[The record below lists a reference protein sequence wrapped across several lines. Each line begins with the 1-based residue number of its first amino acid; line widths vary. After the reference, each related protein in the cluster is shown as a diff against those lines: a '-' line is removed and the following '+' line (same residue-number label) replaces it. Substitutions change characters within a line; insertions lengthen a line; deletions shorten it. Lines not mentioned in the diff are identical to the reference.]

1 MRILHCFNWKLVD
14 IIPILDEV
22 KKQGFEAIQI
32 NPIQPL
38 KEDGVQ
44 EWWMSYQ
51 PIAFEIGNY
60 FGTLE
65 DLKLLCEEASKYD
78 IRIFADVVLNHMG
91 SDPDDNLKPH
101 PKVDLKLQKPEYWK
115 NKVKVKDWKNRQ
127 EVIHNCMDLPGL
139 NVYNKDVE
147 NIIVEFLNKLI
158 DCGISGFRFDAAKSI
173 GLPSEGY
180 LFWPNV
186 IYRLKK
192 YGLFL
197 YGEVI
202 FEENINVLNE
212 YSSYMYVLGNY
223 DCIDKNKMVKYVES
237 HDTFLSDDDLGYTK
251 NISSDEIIDE
261 YCNLINLYPNTIFYI
276 RPFDDS
282 WKSSKIKDYHCI
294 VKNNC
299 KILRFTRRKK

>member
-1 MRILHCFNWKLVD
+1 MRILHCFNWKLID
-14 IIPILDEV
+14 IISILDEV

-38 KEDGVQ
+38 KEGGGQ

-51 PIAFEIGNY
+51 PIAFEIGNC

-78 IRIFADVVLNHMG
+78 IRIFADVVLNYME
-91 SDPDDNLKPH
+91 SDFDDNLKSC
-101 PKVDLKLQKPEYWK
+101 PKVDLKLQKLEYC
-115 NKVKVKDWKNRQ
+115 KNRQ
-127 EVIHNCMDLPGL
+127 DVIHNCLDLQGL
-139 NVYNKDVE
+139 NIYQKDVE

-158 DCGISGFRFDAAKSI
+158 DCGVSGFKFNSAKFI

-180 LFWPNV
+180 RFWPNV

-197 YGEVI
+197 YGDVTFKDNKKI
-202 FEENINVLNE
+202 LDE
-212 YSSYMYVLGNY
+212 YSNYMCILGEY
-223 DCIDKNKMVKYVES
+223 DCSDRNKMVKYVES
-237 HDTFLSDDDLGYTK
+237 YDTFLINNDLGYTK
-251 NISSDEIIDE
+251 NMPSDEIIDE
-261 YCNLINLYPNTIFYI
+261 YCNLINLYPNTLFYI
-276 RPFDDS
+276 RPFDES
-282 WKSSKIKDYHCI
+282 WKSSEIKDYHCI

-299 KILRFTRRKK
+299 KILRLARRKK